1 MGTQLEINVGG
12 RWLSMESFYGDV
24 AMSTVWPGGSDE
36 LSWTPAGPPTHRF
49 SGGEDVTGYFGGV
62 PVWRGHLLEPDP
74 SQDQLTATG
83 AFHEGFDYAAL
94 DSVGAASRTP
104 NVAVDQAIIRGLNW
118 TRPATINASTIAIDI
133 SQGPVS
139 VGALLDRNGENTTV
153 RWGVDPYRQ
162 VYSTADPAG
171 PTYQTLPIAGGLGY
185 ALDDYASTLIGRY
198 LDSATSTYKTVT
210 VTDTTAEG
218 RHGHVERIVDLTTR
232 GAISTATATNH
243 LNSMLNLGRSTPQWT
258 QSIEVVYGELLNM
271 GGVPV
276 SLETVA
282 AGELLRVHG
291 GFELAQRRNGLMY
304 VDFLIGRT
312 QLSGGTL
319 TISPI
324 QLAPRNLTDVLTSV
338 AL

>member
-24 AMSTVWPGGSDE
+24 AVSTIWPGGSDE
-36 LSWTPAGPPTHRF
+36 LSWTLQVRPLRRF
-49 SGGEDVTGYFGGV
+49 SGGEDVIGYFGGV

-83 AFHEGFDYAAL
+83 AFHEAYDYAAL
-94 DSVGAASRTP
+94 DATGAVSKIPDTAI
-104 NVAVDQAIIRGLNW
+104 DQAIVRGLNW
-118 TRPATINASTIAIDI
+118 TRSTSVQSTIVNFDTTT
-133 SQGPVS
+133 GPVS
-139 VGALLDRNGENTTV
+139 LGALLDVMTSAQTQ

-162 VYSTADPAG
+162 PYTATDPTT
-171 PTYQTLPIAGGLGY
+171 PSYQTLPIAGGLGY

-198 LDSATSTYKTVT
+198 LDATTSTYKTRT
-210 VTDTTAEG
+210 ITDTVAEAQ
-218 RHGHVERIVDLTTR
+218 HGHVERIVDLTFR
-232 GAISTATATNH
+232 GN
-243 LNSMLNLGRSTPQWT
+243 RSTPQWT
-258 QSIEVVYGELLNM
+258 QSIEVVYGELLNP

-276 SLETVA
+276 SLETVT

-304 VDFLIGRT
+304 VDFVIGRT

-324 QLAPRNLTDVLTSV
+324 QLAPRNLTDVLSV